1 MKKITY
7 TMLLL
12 TTLLLNACQKK
23 STQQTTTST
32 STTTSTTTGGTSG
45 TGGTGTN
52 SSNNKV
58 CTVCLIE
65 KNGVQVAKSL
75 AGSYAGTEADVSSWE
90 NEFKSNNQGI
100 PNITPVCTRKT
111 DYNKI
116 VCTEC
121 YVINNSTAKKTSL
134 MTFTSYE
141 NEVTQWE
148 QTLTSNNAGI
158 GTTVCKRKG
167 YLKDNFCTECEAFY
181 NGGSSLNAQYVGTQ
195 TELTTWEID
204 FENLNKGVPGVVT
217 KCYRK

>member
-7 TMLLL
+7 TFLLF
-12 TTLLLNACQKK
+12 TVLLLNSCKK
-23 STQQTTTST
+23 PTTQTTTPT
-32 STTTSTTTGGTSG
+32 SN
-45 TGGTGTN
+45 GTN
-52 SSNNKV
+52 SNNSKV

-65 KNGVQVAKSL
+65 NNGSQLPKSL
-75 AGSYAGTEADVSSWE
+75 AGSYAGSEADVSSWE
-90 NEFKSNNQGI
+90 NEFKSNNKGI
-100 PNITPVCTRKT
+100 PNITPVCNRKT
-111 DYNKI
+111 DFDKI

-121 YVINNSTAKKTSL
+121 YVVSNGKKTSL
-134 MTFTSYE
+134 QTFTSYE

-148 QTLTSNNAGI
+148 NTLTSNNAGL

-167 YLKDNFCTECEAFY
+167 YLKDNFCTECEAIY

-204 FENLNKGVPGVVT
+204 FENLNKGVPGVIT